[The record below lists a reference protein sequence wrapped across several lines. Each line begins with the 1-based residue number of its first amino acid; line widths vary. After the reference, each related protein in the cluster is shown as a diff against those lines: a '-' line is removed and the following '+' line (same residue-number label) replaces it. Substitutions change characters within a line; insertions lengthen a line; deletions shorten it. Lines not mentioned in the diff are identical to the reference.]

1 MHWRITI
8 AVGIVAV
15 AALSGVAAADEPMA
29 DAGLDQEVSV
39 NTTVQLDGT
48 GSTHPDGEIQTYQ
61 WDVTH
66 DGGTT
71 VYTSCMTCS
80 RTEFTP
86 SAPGTYEVTLSV
98 TDGASQRATD
108 TLYVTVTDAGPS
120 VELDGPLTVDTDDP
134 ATFEAAAES
143 PDAELE
149 TVSWA
154 VEDDIVTERPLDGG
168 VDTDAFQ
175 FAFGDPDTYRLQV
188 VVRDVNGRT
197 TYEELFV
204 QAEAPPEPSGGSSG
218 GSSGGTETPTPEETP
233 EETPRIGDPNNE
245 ESVIYEADGYYQNRN
260 AGADVA
266 DSAYIGTEVTEYSF
280 DDGENAPWGQPIMEQ
295 AGGSAWEGIQS
306 QVYGEE
312 RQEHS
317 CTITGD
323 SIDMCSQV
331 AHQIESHGE
340 TSHVYSPDKSGTYH
354 EYGLRDVE
362 RTEGPNP
369 LENRDEVDKIHVTI
383 ITQPEEDGLVD
394 QASDIADGVVDGVDS
409 AFGYVRSGGES
420 A

>member
-1 MHWRITI
+1 MQWRITI

-66 DGGTT
+66 EGGTT

-98 TDGASQRATD
+98 TDGEGQRATD

-154 VEDDIVTERPLDGG
+154 VEDDIVTEQALDGS

-204 QAEAPPEPSGGSSG
+204 QAEAPPEPGGGSSG

-233 EETPRIGDPNNE
+233 EETPEPPTAVPKSIT
-245 ESVIYEADGYYQNRN
+245 YETDGYRQNRN
-260 AGADVA
+260 AGAEVT
-266 DSAYIGTEVTEYSF
+266 DSAYVGQEAEEF
-280 DDGENAPWGQPIMEQ
+280 GMDDGENAPWMGSTWDQTAGETWDSMKSTAIGQDM
-295 AGGSAWEGIQS
+295 
-306 QVYGEE
+306 
-312 RQEHS
+312 RQYS
-317 CTITGD
+317 CELIIGD
-323 SIDMCSQV
+323 FSMCSAITYQL
-331 AHQIESHGE
+331 ETRGE
-340 TSHVYSPDKSGTYH
+340 TSHVYSPDDSGKYH
-354 EYGLRDVE
+354 EYGLEGAERIEGKNPMELDEGSRANVTVIVQQETDDIVSRIVE
-362 RTEGPNP
+362 RG
-369 LENRDEVDKIHVTI
+369 
-383 ITQPEEDGLVD
+383 
-394 QASDIADGVVDGVDS
+394 SDIADNFS
-409 AFGYVRSGGES
+409 SIFGQ
-420 A
+420 